1 MIPGRYGRVEWF
13 DGHELAAYSDR
24 PKVFAKVW
32 AIPSVQRHQ
41 TGDQEMRAV
50 FPVEALEQVA
60 GVIRAKRRRSLSS
73 EAARA
78 LGARTAYRAT
88 CRPQDR
94 SKGHRQGVW
103 SAASWERP

>member
-1 MIPGRYGRVEWF
+1 PAASRAAFTQLRALARPRRLRVEADPEGFPMIPGRYGRVEWF

-73 EAARA
+73 EAA
-78 LGARTAYRAT
+78 
-88 CRPQDR
+88 
-94 SKGHRQGVW
+94 
-103 SAASWERP
+103 